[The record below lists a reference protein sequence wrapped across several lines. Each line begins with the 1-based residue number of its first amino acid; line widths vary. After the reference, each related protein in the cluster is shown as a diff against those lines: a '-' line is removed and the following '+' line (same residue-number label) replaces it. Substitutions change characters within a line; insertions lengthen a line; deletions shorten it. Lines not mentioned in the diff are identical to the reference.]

1 MYSPNIYTC
10 TIQAQFFILCIILCL
25 QGVKFIPDNQFNF
38 LWIVDFPLFLPAE
51 SGGMCTNSV
60 QYVICASLYMYMI
73 CACMDYMHS
82 EVHPMCLALCNKLSF
97 ENKNDNKFKDKIFIY
112 LLFIEKYH
120 EIFFILNA
128 RMVIKS

>member
-60 QYVICASLYMYMI
+60 CDLCFIVHVHVYDLCMHGLY
-73 CACMDYMHS
+73 AQ
-82 EVHPMCLALCNKLSF
+82 
-97 ENKNDNKFKDKIFIY
+97 
-112 LLFIEKYH
+112 
-120 EIFFILNA
+120 
-128 RMVIKS
+128 